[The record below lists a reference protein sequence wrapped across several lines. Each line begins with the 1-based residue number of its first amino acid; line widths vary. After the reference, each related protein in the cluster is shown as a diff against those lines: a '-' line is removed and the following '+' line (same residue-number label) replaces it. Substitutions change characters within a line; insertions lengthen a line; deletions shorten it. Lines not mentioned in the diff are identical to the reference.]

1 MTKYVIKGSLY
12 SIPLR
17 SVFFHVVVVVVVTGR
32 MSWGKKER
40 SFSLSRLG
48 VSRQVLRE

>member
-17 SVFFHVVVVVVVTGR
+17 SVFFHVVVVVVTGR
-32 MSWGKKER
+32 MSWGEKER